1 MSDPAADAHIVSG
14 VAKGDGAGWRRW
26 TEGEF
31 SLVFKP
37 LPGGPWRARL
47 RFEVYQQFIKEL
59 GPFTV
64 RLTVNGRPL
73 TVQTYREPGDV
84 ELTADAPPGLLQP
97 GEDVRIDVSS
107 DKVWIAPY
115 DPARLSLRLIAA
127 GFTRP

>member
-26 TEGEF
+26 TSDKF
-31 SLVFKP
+31 TLVFKP
-37 LPGGPWRARL
+37 LPSGPWRARL

-59 GPFTV
+59 GPFTI
-64 RLTVNGRPL
+64 RLAVNGRSL
-73 TVQTYREPGDV
+73 STQTYSESDDV
-84 ELTADAPPGLLQP
+84 ELTADLPPGLLQP

-115 DPARLSLRLIAA
+115 DHARLSLRLIAA